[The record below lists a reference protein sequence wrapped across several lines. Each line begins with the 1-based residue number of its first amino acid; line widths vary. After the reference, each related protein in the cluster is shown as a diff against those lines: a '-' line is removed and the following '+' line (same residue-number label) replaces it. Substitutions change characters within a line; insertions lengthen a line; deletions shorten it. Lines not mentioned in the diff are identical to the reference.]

1 MSDASIR
8 EFAAFALAS
17 GFIAAFNP
25 CGFAMMPAYLS
36 YFLGFDADQ
45 KPSQAQNILRGLKVG
60 LTLCAGFLLVFGV
73 VGLLAATVL
82 DRGALGGWTAWV
94 TFVLGIVLGILGLAM
109 LLGFQ
114 LKINLP
120 RFQKG
125 GDTRKLTSIF
135 LFGVSYAIVSLG
147 CTLPI
152 FFGTVVLAFTSRNF
166 WEGLFLFLAYGA
178 GLGIVIL
185 VLTLGM
191 ALARNEIVGGMRRI
205 LPHIN
210 RISGGFLVLVG
221 AFLAVYGWWEVL
233 VFRGELPNNF
243 LVDLSGKL
251 QASLA
256 NWADDANERRL
267 AVAGLFIMAG
277 VILWALRT
285 DWKPITRKIVLG
297 AFLLTWVLI
306 ESIPIPP
313 IAYRGDLFVLPV
325 LRTIADVPFRIGNW
339 FTNPL
344 RWPTLFEVLT
354 AIFVGFIIYWRV
366 KKRLERKKADKPS
379 EEERALPS
387 RQPLSTPQKNP
398 SKERTN

>member
-1 MSDASIR
+1 MNNTSVGG
-8 EFAAFALAS
+8 FAGFALAA

-36 YFLGFDADQ
+36 YFLSFDADQ

-60 LTLCAGFLLVFGV
+60 LTLCAGFLLIFGV

-94 TFVLGIVLGILGLAM
+94 TFALGILLGILGLAM

-166 WEGLFLFLAYGA
+166 GEGLLFFLAYGG
-178 GLGIVIL
+178 GLSIVIL

-191 ALARNEIVGGMRRI
+191 ALARNEIVGGMRRL

-210 RISGGFLVLVG
+210 RISGVFLVLVG

-233 VFRGELPNNF
+233 VFRGEITNNF
-243 LVDLSGKL
+243 LVDLSGEL
-251 QASLA
+251 QMSLT
-256 NWADDANERRL
+256 NWANNASPGRL

-285 DWKPITRKIVLG
+285 DWKPIMRKIVLG

-306 ESIPIPP
+306 ES

-387 RQPLSTPQKNP
+387 RQPLSTPQTTP

>member
-1 MSDASIR
+1 MNNSSIGGV
-8 EFAAFALAS
+8 AAFALTA

-82 DRGALGGWTAWV
+82 DQGALGGWTAWV
-94 TFVLGIVLGILGLAM
+94 TFVLGILLGILGLSM
-109 LLGFQ
+109 LVGFQ

-125 GDTRKLTSIF
+125 GGTRRLTSIF

-147 CTLPI
+147 CTLPV

-166 WEGLFLFLAYGA
+166 GEGLLIFLAYGA
-178 GLGIVIL
+178 GLGVVIL

-191 ALARNEIVGGMRRI
+191 ALARNEIVGGMRRL

-210 RISGGFLVLVG
+210 RISGAFLVLVG

-233 VFRGELPNNF
+233 VFRGENPNNP
-243 LVDLSGKL
+243 LVELSGEL
-251 QASLA
+251 QASLS
-256 NWADDANERRL
+256 NWASAARPSRL
-267 AVAGLFIMAG
+267 AVASLFIMAG
-277 VILWALRT
+277 IILWALRT
-285 DWKPITRKIVLG
+285 DWKPRTRKIVLG
-297 AFLLTWVLI
+297 AFLLTWGLI
-306 ESIPIPP
+306 EGIV
-313 IAYRGDLFVLPV
+313 YRGDLFVLPV
-325 LRTIADVPFRIGNW
+325 LRTIADIPFRIADW
-339 FTNPL
+339 FTDPL
-344 RWPTLFEVLT
+344 QWSTLFEVLT

-366 KKRLERKKADKPS
+366 KKRLERKKVDRPPEKKRFLPPRRTHASLS
-379 EEERALPS
+379 E
-387 RQPLSTPQKNP
+387 K
-398 SKERTN
+398 RTN

>member
-1 MSDASIR
+1 MNNSSIGGV
-8 EFAAFALAS
+8 AAFALTA

-82 DRGALGGWTAWV
+82 DQGALGGWTAWV
-94 TFVLGIVLGILGLAM
+94 TFVLGILLGILGLSM
-109 LLGFQ
+109 LVGFQ

-125 GDTRKLTSIF
+125 GGTRRLTSIF
-135 LFGVSYAIVSLG
+135 LFGISYAIVSLG
-147 CTLPI
+147 CTLPV

-166 WEGLFLFLAYGA
+166 GEGLLIFLAYGA
-178 GLGIVIL
+178 GLGVVIL

-191 ALARNEIVGGMRRI
+191 ALARNEIVGGMRRL

-210 RISGGFLVLVG
+210 RISGAFLVLVG

-233 VFRGELPNNF
+233 VFRGENPDNP
-243 LVDLSGKL
+243 LVELSGKL
-251 QASLA
+251 QASLS
-256 NWADDANERRL
+256 NWASAARPSRL
-267 AVAGLFIMAG
+267 AVASLFIMAG
-277 VILWALRT
+277 IILWALRT
-285 DWKPITRKIVLG
+285 DWKPRTRKIVLG
-297 AFLLTWVLI
+297 AFLLTWGLI
-306 ESIPIPP
+306 EGIV
-313 IAYRGDLFVLPV
+313 YRGDLFVLPV
-325 LRTIADVPFRIGNW
+325 LRTIADIPFRIADW
-339 FTNPL
+339 FTDPL
-344 RWPTLFEVLT
+344 QWSTLFEVLT

-366 KKRLERKKADKPS
+366 KKRLERKKVDRPP
-379 EEERALPS
+379 EETEEKRFFPPRRTPAK
-387 RQPLSTPQKNP
+387 LSKNQ
-398 SKERTN
+398 TN